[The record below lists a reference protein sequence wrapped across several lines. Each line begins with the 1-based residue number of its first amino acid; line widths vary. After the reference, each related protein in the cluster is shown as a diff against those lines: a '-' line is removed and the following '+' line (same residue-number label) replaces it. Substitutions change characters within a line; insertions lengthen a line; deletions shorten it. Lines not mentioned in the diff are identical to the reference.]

1 MQIQEVY
8 AQFTIEVS
16 NADIRDV
23 LVAELSLL
31 GVDAFE
37 EQEDKLIAS
46 GLSSQVLTE
55 EVGDLLKS
63 FTLTYQFA
71 EVRNENW
78 NAQWESS
85 FEPVLVDDFAG
96 VRASFHKPLATVQ
109 HEIVITPK
117 MSFGTGHH
125 ATTWLMMKEMSAI
138 DFVGRSVLDF
148 GTGTGVLAILAERL
162 GASTVLAIDND
173 EWSIQNAKENLADNG
188 CRQVDLE
195 LADTIP
201 PGKQFDVILANINK
215 HILLEHSASMAAA
228 TKAGGTWL
236 LSGLLEADEPEMLQ
250 MATSLGM
257 NHLRT
262 LKRNG
267 WIALHFQFKVNIC

>member
-1 MQIQEVY
+1 MQIEEVY
-8 AQFTIEVS
+8 ALFTIDVT
-16 NADIRDV
+16 NPDIREV

-31 GVDAFE
+31 GIDAFE
-37 EQEDKLIAS
+37 EQDNKMIAS
-46 GLSSQVLTE
+46 GLIG
-55 EVGDLLKS
+55 EVSADEVANLLKS

-96 VRASFHKPLATVQ
+96 VRASFHKPLGEVR

-138 DFVGRSVLDF
+138 EFEGRSVLDF

-162 GASTVLAIDND
+162 GASGMLAIDND
-173 EWSIQNAKENLADNG
+173 EWSIQNANENLAENG
-188 CRQVDLE
+188 CRRVDLE
-195 LADTIP
+195 LADSIP
-201 PGKQFDVILANINK
+201 ARKQFDVVLANINK
-215 HILLEHSASMAAA
+215 HILLQHGAAMAVA
-228 TKAGGTWL
+228 TKPGGTWL
-236 LSGLLEADEPEMLQ
+236 LSGLLEADEPELLQ

-257 NHLRT
+257 IHLRT
-262 LKRNG
+262 LRRNG
-267 WIALHFQFKVNIC
+267 WIALHFRS